1 MADLIF
7 TSEEL
12 YSLTEKLGSVATTL
26 SEREWEILL
35 TIFANGTDRIQGN
48 PEQNEGTLPEAQ
60 LSQDVERITDPRAA
74 TAEELKSSLVLQNVL
89 RATKISR
96 ASAALPEFQVG
107 SLLF

>member
-1 MADLIF
+1 MMADLIF

-74 TAEELKSSLVLQNVL
+74 TAEELGNQLHHSYVPGPPRPGPMIFRITPPPPS
-89 RATKISR
+89 
-96 ASAALPEFQVG
+96 P
-107 SLLF
+107 